1 MSDSDEESDEAYT
14 PPNMTSYP
22 YHARA
27 DNTVQATAAA
37 TAARVEQ
44 ALEPN
49 TPTFTGSIF
58 TSQESLVDNDDIWDD
73 LQQSA
78 GMAVKATQ
86 PGSMGPC
93 EVRRRA
99 EYPTWKNVYT
109 TPLALDVDLPLVP
122 KIITAV
128 TLRCNEDVLVYDGQS
143 GILPGCHED
152 ATKWVAPE
160 FAFQN

>member
-1 MSDSDEESDEAYT
+1 MPLDFSRWDLVSDSDEESDEAYT
-14 PPNMTSYP
+14 LPNMTCYP

-37 TAARVEQ
+37 AGARVEQ

-78 GMAVKATQ
+78 GMAVKPKQ
-86 PGSMGPC
+86 PASMGAC
-93 EVRRRA
+93 EVSWR
-99 EYPTWKNVYT
+99 
-109 TPLALDVDLPLVP
+109 
-122 KIITAV
+122 
-128 TLRCNEDVLVYDGQS
+128 S
-143 GILPGCHED
+143 
-152 ATKWVAPE
+152 
-160 FAFQN
+160 